1 MLGLAFLGLVPA
13 VGLAVAVW
21 AASLPLRDASLADR
35 AWGLL
40 VAAPA
45 VVYAWHLAAGW
56 SAADRATW
64 MFALLALWAL
74 RLAAHI
80 TWRNRGH
87 GEDRRYAA
95 MRREHGPAFPLR
107 SLFTVFLL
115 QAVLAWVVSWPL
127 LAGAAHPRGFGI
139 WDLIGATLA
148 LFGIAYETIADA
160 QLARFRADPASRG
173 QVLRHGL
180 WRWSRHPNYFG
191 EACVWWGLGCMAVAG
206 GGLPAAWALASPI
219 LMTVL
224 LLKVSGVS
232 LLEQDIAERRPGY
245 ADYVRRTSPFIPRPP
260 RP

>member
-1 MLGLAFLGLVPA
+1 MLGLALLGLVPA
-13 VGLAVAVW
+13 LGLAAAVW
-21 AASLPLRDASLADR
+21 IASLPLRDASLADR
-35 AWGLL
+35 AWALL
-40 VAAPA
+40 VALPA
-45 VVYAWHLAAGW
+45 LVYALHLGTGW
-56 SAADRATW
+56 SATDRATW
-64 MFALLALWAL
+64 MFVLLGLWAV

-80 TWRNRGH
+80 TWRNWGH
-87 GEDRRYAA
+87 AEDRRYAA
-95 MRREHGPAFPLR
+95 MRQAHGRGFAVR

-127 LAGAAHPRGFGI
+127 LAGAGHPRGFGI

-148 LFGIAYETIADA
+148 LAGIVFETVADA

-191 EACVWWGLGCMAVAG
+191 EACGWWGLGCMALAG
-206 GGLPAAWALASPI
+206 GGLAAAWALASPV
-219 LMTVL
+219 LMTFL

-232 LLEQDIAERRPGY
+232 LLEQDIGERRPGY
-245 ADYVRRTSPFIPRPP
+245 ADYVRRTSSFFPRPP

>member
-1 MLGLAFLGLVPA
+1 MPGIALLGLLPA
-13 VGLAVAVW
+13 IALAVAAWV
-21 AASLPLRDASLADR
+21 ASLRVRDASLADR
-35 AWGLL
+35 AWALL

-45 VVYAWHLAAGW
+45 AVYAWQLVPAW
-56 SAADRATW
+56 KLADRATW
-64 MFALLALWAL
+64 MFALLALWAV
-74 RLAAHI
+74 RLAVHI
-80 TWRNRGH
+80 TWRNWGH

-95 MRREHGPAFPLR
+95 MRQQHGQAFAFR

-115 QAVLAWVVSWPL
+115 QALLAWVVSWPM

-148 LFGIAYETIADA
+148 LSGIVFESVADL
-160 QLARFRADPASRG
+160 QLARFRAAPANRG
-173 QVLRHGL
+173 QVLQHGV

-206 GGLPAAWALASPI
+206 GGAAAAWTLVSPV

-232 LLEQDIAERRPGY
+232 LLEQDIADRRPAY
-245 ADYVRRTSPFIPRPP
+245 ADYVRRTSSFIPRPP
-260 RP
+260 KP